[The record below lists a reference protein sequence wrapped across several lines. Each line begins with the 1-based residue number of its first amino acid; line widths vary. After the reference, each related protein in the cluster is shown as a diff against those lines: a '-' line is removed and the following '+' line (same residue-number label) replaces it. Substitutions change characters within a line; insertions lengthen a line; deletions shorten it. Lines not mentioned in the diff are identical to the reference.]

1 MFGSKSSKIIFYVAI
16 AIAFYAYFSGL
27 FIDVTRDAGKY
38 ATISKEVFQ
47 NGNYINLTI
56 NGERYDQKPPLLFWL
71 GALGFSIGGISNF
84 WFKLPIQLLVFAG
97 FYWAFQLGKSLY
109 NKRVGILTATILFFS
124 LIYSMYSMD
133 IHTDTPFQAF
143 VILAL
148 WQLYEFIKTKK
159 NKHWII
165 GFVAIGLSMLCKGPL
180 GAVVVAFAVLGH
192 ILLKKDFWFLIDPR
206 WYLGVVLAFVVASP
220 ALIGLWNQF
229 GWEGIR
235 FFFWEN
241 NVGRITGSYVHATND
256 PIFYVHS
263 LMYLLLPWS
272 LLFFISAFSEFRL
285 LVKNRLRASEYFT
298 FTGIWIF
305 FVIINASSSQLPNY
319 VFCIVPLMAVLIA
332 KWIDIAIEGNWSLLK
347 IMAYTQTGVVLV
359 LWILMGVLGFYLF
372 PNTPALIVLLAFVG
386 IVIIVYIYIKMS
398 DVLARLILPSVIS
411 FVVLMVLLNVHVY
424 PYMFGFQA
432 PPKAGRY
439 FTENAS
445 EGDRLYGYKYKQ
457 YELFFYSEPQA
468 AQVYTEEELGCVAGI
483 KGNWVFTNPEG
494 LADLQRLVYEP
505 DTIIEYSHLSLNRGG
520 RFINPKTR
528 DAVLQPMYLLKY

>member
-1 MFGSKSSKIIFYVAI
+1 MFGSKSSRIIFYAAI

-56 NGERYDQKPPLLFWL
+56 NGERYDQKPPLLFWM

-109 NKRVGILTATILFFS
+109 NKRVGVLTATILFFS

-143 VILAL
+143 VTLAL
-148 WQLYEFIKTKK
+148 WQLYEFVKTKK

-165 GFVAIGLSMLCKGPL
+165 GFIAIGLSMLCKGPL

-332 KWIDIAIEGNWSLLK
+332 KWIDIAIEENWSLLK
-347 IMAYTQTGVVLV
+347 IMSYTQTGVVLV

-372 PNTPALIVLLAFVG
+372 PKTPVLIGLLAFVG
-386 IVIIVYIYIKMS
+386 IVVTLYIYVKMS

-411 FVVLMVLLNVHVY
+411 FVVLMVLLNVHVF

-445 EGDRLYGYKYKQ
+445 EGDRLYSYKYKQ

-468 AQVYTEEELGCVAGI
+468 AQVYTEEELECVAGI
-483 KGNWVFTNPEG
+483 KGNWVFTDPEG
-494 LADLQRLVYEP
+494 LADLQSLAYRP
-505 DTIIEYSHLSLNRGG
+505 DTIIEYNHLYLNKGG